1 MKKFLLAA
9 LVLLFGTSM
18 YANTDRDCTTSY
30 PYLETF
36 DVNEMD
42 CWSNIDKDSDG
53 HLWKL
58 AEGHEGMGVKSVS
71 SETTIYEYEE
81 PKPVPCDP
89 ITTFPYFNEF
99 EDFLTNHD
107 CWIDIDND
115 GDGQTWLTGTAKYG
129 AEGWGVDSSNCL
141 VSQSYDNFIGEF
153 NADNY
158 LLSPEFELPST
169 VIESFVLSWYER
181 SQDPGCPDNYEVMI
195 APNGSTDINDFVSIY
210 SGTAANPWTARTA
223 DISAYL
229 GQTIRVVFHHQSYD
243 CFMLEIDNMSI
254 YEGYAQCD
262 PITEYPY
269 FNNFDNFTAEHDCW
283 IDIDNDG
290 DGQTWF
296 TGTADYGIDLGIDG
310 STCLASLSY
319 DNNIGSFN
327 ADNYLVSPEFELP
340 TTVEEA
346 LVLSWF
352 EQSQDASYPDS
363 YEVMIAPNG
372 STEISDFVSI
382 YSGVAANPWTERTF
396 DISSYAGQTIRV
408 VFHHQS
414 SDCYMLEID
423 NMSIYDGQ
431 GPEPVDCD
439 PITDFPYFNNFDNF
453 TAEHDCWIDIDNDG
467 DGQTWLTGTAKY
479 GTMGWGI
486 DGSNCLISESY
497 GISGALNADNYL
509 LSPEFELPSTETEII
524 VLSWYEQSQ
533 EAAWLDNYEVMIAPN
548 GSTNIKD
555 FVSIYSGTAA
565 DSWTARVANLS
576 AYSGQTIRVV
586 FNHQSYDGYMLKIDN
601 MVIDVLG
608 GINGINDINGN
619 EFTVYPNPVKNTLN
633 INGVEPG
640 TAVRIYD
647 VTGSEVM
654 SFVYEGQNINVEGL
668 ANGVY
673 ILRAGDSTIKI
684 VK

>member
-1 MKKFLLAA
+1 MKKSLLAA

-18 YANTDRDCTTSY
+18 YANTDRDCTTGY

-36 DVNEMD
+36 DVNGMD
-42 CWSNIDKDSDG
+42 DWSNLDEDGDG
-53 HLWKL
+53 HVWEL
-58 AEGHEGMGVKSVS
+58 AAGRTGMGAKSVS

-129 AEGWGVDSSNCL
+129 AEGWGVDGSNCL

-169 VIESFVLSWYER
+169 VIESFVLSWYEQ
-181 SQDPGCPDNYEVMI
+181 SQDPGYPDNYEVMI

-210 SGTAANPWTARTA
+210 SGTAANPWTKRTA

-254 YEGYAQCD
+254 YEGYV
-262 PITEYPY
+262 P
-269 FNNFDNFTAEHDCW
+269 
-283 IDIDNDG
+283 
-290 DGQTWF
+290 
-296 TGTADYGIDLGIDG
+296 
-310 STCLASLSY
+310 
-319 DNNIGSFN
+319 
-327 ADNYLVSPEFELP
+327 
-340 TTVEEA
+340 
-346 LVLSWF
+346 
-352 EQSQDASYPDS
+352 
-363 YEVMIAPNG
+363 
-372 STEISDFVSI
+372 
-382 YSGVAANPWTERTF
+382 
-396 DISSYAGQTIRV
+396 
-408 VFHHQS
+408 
-414 SDCYMLEID
+414 
-423 NMSIYDGQ
+423 
-431 GPEPVDCD
+431 CD

-453 TAEHDCWIDIDNDG
+453 TVEHDCWIDIDNDG
-467 DGQTWLTGTAKY
+467 DGQTWLTGTTNY

-486 DGSNCLISESY
+486 DGSTCLASLSY
-497 GISGALNADNYL
+497 GIGVGSSGADNYL
-509 LSPEFELPSTETEII
+509 VSPKFELPILTTDSIYF
-524 VLSWYEQSQ
+524 SWYEMS
-533 EAAWLDNYEVMIAPN
+533 EDPGYPDNYEVMIAPN
-548 GSTNIKD
+548 GSTNIND

-576 AYSGQTIRVV
+576 AYSGQIIRVV
-586 FNHQSYDGYMLKIDN
+586 FHHKPGRGHLLKIDN

-608 GINGINDINGN
+608 GSNNGINDINGN

-640 TAVRIYD
+640 TEIRIYD

-654 SFVYEGQNINVEGL
+654 SFVYEGQTVNVEDL

-673 ILRAGDSTIKI
+673 ILRTNDNIVKI